1 MTKIAASGIA
11 TAFALVLLGGSVV
24 ATMRGEVNATPA
36 QTTAFE
42 QPAPTDRMRLGQ
54 CNIQYDQLS
63 LDRQPAPMECEHANW
78 VAQRWGGRVVEKTSA
93 GLIERAIYNGRND
106 FTGVPST
113 ALPRAGWCRAWIEG
127 RDVAAQPYQSDCRT
141 AERIASV
148 EGGRVLFMPL

>member
-1 MTKIAASGIA
+1 MTKLAASAIA
-11 TAFALVLLGGSVV
+11 TAFSLVMLGSSAV
-24 ATMRGEVNATPA
+24 ATMRTEMSATPV
-36 QTTAFE
+36 QTTAFDQSTPE
-42 QPAPTDRMRLGQ
+42 SRMSLGQ
-54 CNIQYDQLS
+54 CSIRYDDVS

-93 GLIERAIYNGRND
+93 GLIERAAYDGRND
-106 FTGVPST
+106 FAGVPST

-127 RDVAAQPYQSDCRT
+127 RDVIAQPDQSDCRT